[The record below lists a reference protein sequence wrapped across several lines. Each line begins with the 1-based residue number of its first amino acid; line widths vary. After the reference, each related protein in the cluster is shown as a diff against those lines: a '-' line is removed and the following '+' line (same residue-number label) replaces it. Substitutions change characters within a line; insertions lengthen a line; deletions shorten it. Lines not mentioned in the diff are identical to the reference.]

1 METPQDTTP
10 RKRLTSEQGVQAA
23 CFLFELNT
31 REQDLMEMAQRAG
44 IPCDADAEVRGK
56 VIEEW
61 YGFVHAAVV
70 YGLQNCASNGIMA
83 DYLRSTRVLLTQ
95 VAQYDADRIEAFIDQ
110 TFAGYIGLM
119 ARNEQKQCP
128 ALFFRRTLGVSDLT
142 ELPKE
147 RVAFLSGMMA
157 ITMCAILDKLNAY
170 DFVDEPEEEAP
181 CDCEDNVTS

>member
-1 METPQDTTP
+1 METPQATTP
-10 RKRLTSEQGVQAA
+10 RKRLTPEQGVQAA

-31 REQDLMEMAQRAG
+31 REQDLTEMAQRAG
-44 IPCDADAEVRGK
+44 IRCDADSDTRER

-83 DYLRSTRVLLTQ
+83 EYLRSTRVLLAQ
-95 VAQYDADRIEAFIDQ
+95 VARYDAERIETFIDQ

-128 ALFFRRTLGVSDLT
+128 ALFYKRVLDISDLT

-157 ITMCAILDKLNAY
+157 ITMCAILDKLGAY
-170 DFVDEPEEEAP
+170 DFADEDETRTEEQA
-181 CDCEDNVTS
+181 